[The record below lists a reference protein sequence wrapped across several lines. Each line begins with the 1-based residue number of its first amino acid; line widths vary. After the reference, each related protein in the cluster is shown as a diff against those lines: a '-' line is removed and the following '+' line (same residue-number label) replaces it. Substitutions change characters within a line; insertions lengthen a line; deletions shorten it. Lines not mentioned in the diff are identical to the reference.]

1 MKKAFFALALFSL
14 VSCGTPAPKTQTW
27 FTHQIIVTYNNGDK
41 DTTVFHSSYINGEDR
56 YTETGCAI
64 TLIGS
69 TLYIKGAEETGLSRS
84 GVRKYEHTIL
94 DKKVL
99 LAD

>member
-1 MKKAFFALALFSL
+1 MKKVLYALALISL
-14 VSCGTPAPKTQTW
+14 ASCGAPTPKTQNW

-41 DTTVFHSSYINGEDR
+41 DTVVCHSNYVNGEDH
-56 YTETGCAI
+56 YTETGCVI

-69 TLYIKGAEETGLSRS
+69 TLYIKGTEESVSSRN
-84 GVRKYEHTIL
+84 GVRKYDHKVL

-99 LAD
+99 LAQ